1 MHCQFKFPFLHFTI
15 VHKVSVDLSN
25 DKLSVV
31 GQVLTVLD
39 SRERGRANHV
49 GLGVRA
55 HLLRWE
61 GGREGGMKEG
71 EGEGE
76 GMGKEEGGKKERKV
90 ERRERQNNV
99 MKKDGGKEEARKKGG
114 NDREEWRW

>member
-1 MHCQFKFPFLHFTI
+1 MRENDRDRWKTI
-15 VHKVSVDLSN
+15 HICRL
-25 DKLSVV
+25 
-31 GQVLTVLD
+31 
-39 SRERGRANHV
+39 
-49 GLGVRA
+49 
-55 HLLRWE
+55 
-61 GGREGGMKEG
+61 GGRTKEG
-71 EGEGE
+71 EEEGK